1 MADTYYS
8 TEAAAQ
14 RDALTDASKAITK
27 KNEYLVSRGVVT
39 LSSASVEND
48 VHRLELIKAGAIM
61 DWASAR
67 IVSTNAALA
76 GTIGLVNAA
85 TGTYTPF
92 ATLTAASNIGRASAP
107 TGTPGSFDAI
117 TADSWVAYRLGASPA
132 TSGSAH
138 VHVGRT
144 VLSC

>member
-14 RDALTDASKAITK
+14 RDALLDASKAITK
-27 KNEYLVSRGVVT
+27 KNEYLVSHGLIT
-39 LSSASVEND
+39 LSVASVEND
-48 VHRLELIKAGAIM
+48 IHRFELIKAGAIL
-61 DWASAR
+61 DWASAS

-76 GTIGLVNAA
+76 GTIGLVNNA
-85 TGTYTPF
+85 TGTYTPY
-92 ATLTAASNIGRASAP
+92 ATLTAASNIGRATAP
-107 TGTPGSFDAI
+107 TGTPGTFSAI
-117 TADSWVAYRLGASPA
+117 TADSWIAYRLGASPA
-132 TSGSAH
+132 TSGSAQ